1 MSQGKRYVFTGGGT
15 LGHVTPNLA
24 IIRHLQSEEPES
36 EFLYLGSRGGP
47 EKEKVEARGLRFRGV
62 PARPFASPR
71 KLWAFSRFAIHLVLG
86 TLQSFWIL
94 MRFKPHVVV
103 ATGGYASV
111 PAVLAA
117 AILRRPI
124 FLHEQNIRPGRAN
137 LLLAR
142 LATRIGVSFEETL
155 EYFPKDKTRLTG
167 YPVRKRIGSVNRI
180 EARKRLAIP
189 PGQRVAFVVGGSMGS
204 RSINRGIVEGLGRLL
219 SNDAVTVIHSTGLAD
234 GLAYHAWK
242 DTKQRLDGAHLPEE
256 QRSRYIVKRYIEQIE
271 DAYAAS
277 DLVVTRAGAGVV
289 MELAAMGKPALL
301 IPKSDG
307 ADNHQLVNAVSLRE
321 RGMADVL
328 FEEMYD
334 CEEGSLTRVHGDQL
348 ARKID
353 ELLGDADQ
361 LAAMSQSALGLAV
374 PDAAPQNAAVVREL
388 AIQGKRPVH
397 RETIQELVGS
407 LVGAQGE
414 ETRLIF
420 PLTRIAAGSAADVR
434 LPKGVRASAWIRR
447 IGGKRE
453 ETEFLLVPRK
463 GPVRLEGEPLDGPH
477 KLASGQS
484 FEVGDRSFRF
494 LANIH
499 TREAPRPPGG
509 LVGKILA
516 TGLGTLLSRV
526 FGLLREITLATA
538 FGAGHVLDVFAA
550 SLTAS
555 NLFRRIFAENA
566 MESAFLPTYL
576 MLRREGR
583 KGDAANLFASMLT
596 WTLLATSLVV
606 GLSMLTVETWLPWL
620 VPGFAAKGLLGD
632 AETLTRLMLPYLIL
646 VSVAAL
652 LGALHRA
659 GNRFAVPAWASVFFS
674 LGVILGVFLYPSL
687 GFTGLGLGV
696 LIGGAGQ
703 LLIHVP
709 ALTSRRFRERVALSF
724 RPRLGLGDP
733 GMRKVRGTAP
743 MIVADVTVGKI
754 SPLVDVAIVSTL
766 AVGSVSILYL
776 GLLLVQLP
784 FALVSQSIN
793 TVAMK
798 EFSESLAARDRKA
811 CLRLVS
817 QGLRWS
823 VFLLLPVSVAL
834 AIFSGPLVDLLL
846 RYRHFDADDAR
857 NVSLALSCY
866 ALGLLGWGLTAL
878 TGRFFAARLELGRAT
893 LINLAAVVLNIA
905 VSVTLVLL
913 GFGFAG
919 IALGTT
925 VAMLAGGLYRVH
937 YLNGRLRGDGEG
949 LPSGALRPTVRS
961 TLLATGCAALV
972 GSLMSAA
979 LSGFHAF
986 PEFLSRLTV
995 LGLPALAFGGTY
1007 LAASWAL
1014 GSPEMAEIVTR
1025 LARLIPRGTGGGSAQ
1040 PPLNPR
1046 CLRPESLLAAAE
1058 RHPDAVR
1065 LAKPLRRVK
1074 DCLSRESWKQ
1084 RNIGVKLVGLLGFR
1098 SLRHEVLRIASDR
1111 RPDSWRRRILGG
1123 DFVEP
1128 GFLRRNAVLALIR
1141 LDVHD
1146 EELERIL
1153 PITLQ
1158 DPYWEVRVAAAKMA
1172 AHFAPLLTPD
1182 VRRATVDRL
1191 TALLRERNFEVAA
1204 AATEAL
1210 QAVALDRSIL
1220 DTFGT
1225 LHDHPN
1231 WQVRNAVARAYQEL
1245 YRRGLIEDRELLL
1258 SRVLD
1263 ILVTCD
1269 SFHPTFE
1276 LKETLRR
1283 VTRTLSTENSPQD
1296 ASSAPL
1302 EAEA

>member
-24 IIRHLQSEEPES
+24 IIRHLQSEEPEA

-47 EKEKVEARGLRFRGV
+47 EREKVASRGILFRGV
-62 PARPFASPR
+62 FAKPFASPR
-71 KLWAFSRFAIHLVLG
+71 KVWAFSRFALHLTLG
-86 TLQSFWIL
+86 TIQALWHL

-111 PAVLAA
+111 PAALAA
-117 AILRRPI
+117 ALLRRPI

-155 EYFPKDKTRLTG
+155 QYFPKEKTRLTG

-180 EARKRLAIP
+180 EARERLAIP
-189 PGQRVAFVVGGSMGS
+189 ADQRVAFIVGGSMGS
-204 RSINRGIVEGLGRLL
+204 RSINRGVVEGLGRLL
-219 SNDAVTVIHSTGLAD
+219 SNENVTVIHSTGLAD

-242 DTKQRLDGAHLPEE
+242 DTKQRLDVLHLPDG

-307 ADNHQLVNAVSLRE
+307 ADNHQLVNAVSLRD

-334 CEEGSLTRVHGDQL
+334 SNEGSLTRVHGDQL

-353 ELLGDADQ
+353 DLLGDADQ
-361 LAAMSQSALGLAV
+361 LAAMAQSALGLAV

-388 AIQGKRPVH
+388 AVQGKRPVH
-397 RETIQELVGS
+397 RETVQELVGS
-407 LVGAQGE
+407 VVDNEGRE
-414 ETRLIF
+414 VRLIF
-420 PLTRIAAGSAADVR
+420 PLTRIAGSSAADIS
-434 LPKGVRASAWIRR
+434 LPKGSRAVAWIRR

-453 ETEFLLVPRK
+453 ETEFLLVPRR
-463 GPVRLEGEPLDGPH
+463 GPVRLEGEILEDTH
-477 KLASGQS
+477 KLAPGQT
-484 FEVGDRSFRF
+484 FEVGGRRFQF

-499 TREAPRPPGG
+499 TREAARPPGG

-596 WTLLATSLVV
+596 WTLLGTSLVV
-606 GLSMLTVETWLPWL
+606 GVSILTVDTWLPWL
-620 VPGFAAKGLLGD
+620 VPGFAAKGLLQD
-632 AETLTRLMLPYLIL
+632 AETLTRLMLPYLVL
-646 VSVAAL
+646 VSAAAL
-652 LGALHRA
+652 LGAVHRA

-674 LGVILGVFLYPSL
+674 LGVILGVFLYPSM

-703 LLIHVP
+703 LVIHVP
-709 ALTSRRFRERVALSF
+709 ALTSRRFRERVDLSF
-724 RPRLGLGDP
+724 RPRLGLDDP
-733 GMRKVRGTAP
+733 GMRKVRSTAP

-766 AVGSVSILYL
+766 AVGSVSVLYL

-811 CLRLVS
+811 CLQLIS

-823 VFLLLPVSVAL
+823 IFLLLPVSVAL
-834 AIFSGPLVDLLL
+834 AIFSGPLVNLLL
-846 RYRHFDADDAR
+846 RYRHFDAGDAR

-893 LINLAAVVLNIA
+893 LINLGAVILNVA
-905 VSVTLVLL
+905 LSVSLVLM

-937 YLNGRLRGDGEG
+937 HLNQRLRGDGEG
-949 LPSGALRPTVRS
+949 LEAGALRPTLRA
-961 TLLATGCAALV
+961 TILATGAAALV
-972 GSLMSAA
+972 GSLMSAT
-979 LSGFHAF
+979 LTGFHAL

-995 LGLPALAFGGTY
+995 LGLPAIAFGVTFA
-1007 LAASWAL
+1007 AASWAL
-1014 GSPEMAEIVTR
+1014 GSPEMKEIVGR
-1025 LARLIPRGTGGGSAQ
+1025 LSRLLPRRPDRGNAQ

-1046 CLRPESLLAAAE
+1046 CLRPEALLAAAE
-1058 RHPDAVR
+1058 HHPDAVR
-1065 LAKPLRRVK
+1065 MAKPLRRVK

-1098 SLRHEVLRIASDR
+1098 SLRHEILRVASER
-1111 RPDSWRRRILGG
+1111 RPDTWRRRLLGG

-1128 GFLRRNAVLALIR
+1128 GFLRRNAVLSLIQ

-1153 PITLQ
+1153 PITLC

-1182 VRRATVDRL
+1182 VRRAAVQRL
-1191 TALLRERNFEVAA
+1191 TTLLRERNFEVVA

-1210 QAVALDRSIL
+1210 QAVALDKSIL
-1220 DTFGT
+1220 STFET

-1245 YRRGLIEDRELLL
+1245 YRRGVIEDRDLLL
-1258 SRVLD
+1258 ARVLD

-1283 VTRTLSTENSPQD
+1283 VTRTLSADTPAQEAPP
-1296 ASSAPL
+1296 ASL